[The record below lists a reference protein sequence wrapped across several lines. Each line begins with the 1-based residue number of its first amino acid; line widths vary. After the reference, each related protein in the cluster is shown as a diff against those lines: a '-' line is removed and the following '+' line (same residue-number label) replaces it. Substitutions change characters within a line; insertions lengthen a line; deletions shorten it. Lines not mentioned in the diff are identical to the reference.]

1 MLTKSLVSPPP
12 GQKVQQVIQG
22 QRYSPLAT
30 TPKSGQEAFSNPLSS
45 GDHLEST
52 IQKFIEDPF
61 RHSEALKGNGYKWV
75 RGTRFGRHRIL
86 LTVDPEMS
94 QVTIMELDD
103 LGCVYSYECVYTIY
117 TSYIAVSCGR
127 YFGNV
132 LIYICKY
139 SAPLKI

>member
-30 TPKSGQEAFSNPLSS
+30 TPR
-45 GDHLEST
+45 DHLEST

-61 RHSEALKGNGYKWV
+61 RHSEALKGKGYKWV

-94 QVTIMELDD
+94 RDHHGI
-103 LGCVYSYECVYTIY
+103 
-117 TSYIAVSCGR
+117 R
-127 YFGNV
+127 
-132 LIYICKY
+132 
-139 SAPLKI
+139 